1 MPVARIQSIP
11 EQWVQIIRLE
21 ISLSAAGASLSAA
34 GALEAAAGAFHFAA
48 GQYLEIQH
56 PSGARIP
63 LSIASAPHQLPQLEL
78 HYRSTPGDALA
89 PLLDD
94 LLKARGALD
103 LRGPFGD
110 VSVTAYAGPL
120 LLVAGGTG
128 ISQALSILEHLEHL
142 GRPTAQAH
150 PYAVTL
156 LWCADNL
163 DAFYAQDRLAEL
175 PWLDAN
181 CIADARK
188 THDNDG
194 LAWLGEHLTANAY
207 NRVLLCG
214 GPPFVYAVVDHLKAQ
229 QLDVAVE
236 SDVFGYSPRG

>member
-1 MPVARIQSIP
+1 M
-11 EQWVQIIRLE
+11 QIIRLE
-21 ISLSAAGASLSAA
+21 VSFNDSP
-34 GALEAAAGAFHFAA
+34 AGAFDFAA

-56 PSGARIP
+56 PSGVRIP

-156 LWCADNL
+156 LWCADTV
-163 DAFYAQDRLAEL
+163 DAFYARERLAEL

-188 THDNDG
+188 TQDNDG
-194 LAWLGEHLTANAY
+194 LQWLGEHLTANAY

-229 QLDVAVE
+229 QLDVTVE